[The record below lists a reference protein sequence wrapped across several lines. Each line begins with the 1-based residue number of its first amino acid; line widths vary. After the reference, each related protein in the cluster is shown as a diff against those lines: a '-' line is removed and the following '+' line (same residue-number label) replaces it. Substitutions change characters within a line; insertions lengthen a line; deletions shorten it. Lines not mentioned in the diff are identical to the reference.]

1 MFTLMEVLKAL
12 APWFTAAVVVVL
24 TPTVKELIPQ
34 AVSNYLSSAFQDYFY
49 SRLTYINIEEY
60 GDFAVDQIYYAATI
74 YLRKKIN
81 DSPKPK
87 RFICRKAI
95 KQNKPICDIAMG
107 EEVIDNFRD
116 IRLRWKL
123 RVVRT
128 GHHLQLQPPPDKNIF
143 ELTFDKRFKKEVVE
157 SYLPYVIDRAEEIQR
172 EKKGMKLYSPNCRR
186 DHNLPTGQEWSC
198 TILEHAA
205 TFDKLAMSPELKRS
219 IKDDLD
225 RFVTRK
231 EWYKKVGRAWKR
243 GYLIYGPPGTGKS
256 TLIAAM
262 ANHLDFDV
270 YFFDISNVDSDSM
283 LRQILLTISNRSMIV
298 FEDIDCTQLGKRGE
312 EKKDVYSYSYR
323 KYTLSGLLNAMDGLW
338 SSCGEEQI
346 IVFTTNH
353 KDQLDQLDPALFRPG
368 RMDMHVPMSYC
379 TMDLFKMLA
388 STYLDFTEDHK
399 LYGQIEELLAN
410 AEATPAEIA
419 EEFSRT
425 EDADAALEA
434 VVEYLKQKKIAKKSS
449 RTEAPGAEKSS
460 RTEDPGAALGAVV
473 IAEES

>member
-1 MFTLMEVLKAL
+1 MGEVSTEDLEEAGIQPYPQTMFTLMEVLKAL

-243 GYLIYGPPGTGKS
+243 GYLIYGPPGT
-256 TLIAAM
+256 
-262 ANHLDFDV
+262 
-270 YFFDISNVDSDSM
+270 
-283 LRQILLTISNRSMIV
+283 
-298 FEDIDCTQLGKRGE
+298 DCTQLGKRGE